1 MSNRAQSKIQKGF
14 TIIEVMIVLAIAGV
28 ILLMVFLAI
37 PALQRNN
44 RNTQTRND
52 VASVLG
58 FVSEY
63 ASNNNGALPGSICSS
78 AAGEIQMIAGT
89 SGCAASATAKVGNIR
104 AGTTVVG
111 NSTVTM
117 PPVGTTDTINVRL
130 GFGCNGNALGTA
142 SGRSVAAMFQV
153 LTASSTTPQCQSS

>member
-1 MSNRAQSKIQKGF
+1 MKRQRQNLLQKGF

-63 ASNNNGALPGSICSS
+63 ASNNNGALPGSICSAS
-78 AAGEIQMIAGT
+78 TGEVQMISGT
-89 SGCAASATAKVGNIR
+89 TGCVASATAKVGNIR
-104 AGTTVVG
+104 PNVTVVG
-111 NSTVTM
+111 SATVTA
-117 PPVGTTDTINVRL
+117 PATGTLDTINVRL

-142 SGRSVAAMFQV
+142 SPRSVAALFNVQ
-153 LTASSTTPQCQSS
+153 TAASTTPQCQAS